1 MNPGGLQLME
11 CPFWEITLEN
21 TKTMSVPSNR
31 MFSTLLG
38 TKEHILYMIEDTLKY
53 IEHFRSLFE

>member
-1 MNPGGLQLME
+1 ME
-11 CPFWEITLEN
+11 CPLREITLEN

>member
-1 MNPGGLQLME
+1 ME

-38 TKEHILYMIEDTLKY
+38 TKETYIIYDRRY
-53 IEHFRSLFE
+53 IEIY

>member
-11 CPFWEITLEN
+11 CPLREITLEN
-21 TKTMSVPSNR
+21 TKTMRVPSNR